1 MDITLL
7 PAQRLRSVREVKS
20 LVREWVA
27 QQAVQWP
34 DLRAAH
40 LTGGITTLDDDDLF
54 PAEKDVDLH
63 LIFPDQSA
71 CLHTDAMP
79 LLETQYAG
87 LAIEAGLKPMTWY
100 RSPQAVLGNPEIA
113 YHLTRDTILFDPA
126 GHLLGL
132 QSDVRR
138 AYADP
143 GFVHERISW
152 ERRGQ
157 EGAFRLYEQMAETSG
172 PAAALNIMGYTV
184 TFAAAA
190 LSVATLH
197 PPRQG
202 GRVFLHLRQALA
214 QAERLDLYEAVLHAL
229 GLDTFDAPT
238 VQYYLREA
246 SEQFDMA
253 LNLRESGYW
262 PESAF
267 GPFRHKL
274 HRHLRPYFVR
284 TCQDLL
290 RQGWAREAM
299 GWVLPYHLATSDALL
314 AVTPASE
321 HGWLSRRQGE
331 LQHVLGLESI
341 ASREHAVSE
350 LRSIYRGIFSLA
362 EELAAVIPATEG
374 ADALATVAS

>member
-54 PAEKDVDLH
+54 PVEKDVDLH

-79 LLETQYAG
+79 LLETPYAG

-132 QSDVRR
+132 QPDVRR
-138 AYADP
+138 DYADP

-253 LNLRESGYW
+253 LNLRERGYW

>member
-20 LVREWVA
+20 LVRDWVA
-27 QQAVQWP
+27 QQALQWP

-40 LTGGITTLDDDDLF
+40 LTGGITALEDDDLF

-71 CLHTDAMP
+71 LLHTDALP

-113 YHLTRDTILFDPA
+113 YHLTRDIIIFDPA
-126 GHLLGL
+126 GHLLLL
-132 QSDVRR
+132 QPEVRR
-138 AYADP
+138 RYTEP
-143 GFVHERISW
+143 GFVRERIAW

-157 EGAFRLYEQMAETSG
+157 EGAFRLYEQLEQAAG
-172 PAAALNIMGYTV
+172 PIAALNIMGYTV

-190 LSVATLH
+190 LAVAGLR

-202 GRVFLHLRQALA
+202 GRVFLHLRQELA
-214 QAERLDLYEAVLHAL
+214 QVGRLDLYEDVLQAL
-229 GLDTFDAPT
+229 GLDSFDASL
-238 VQYYLREA
+238 VQRFLREA
-246 SEQFDMA
+246 TEQFDMA
-253 LNLRESGYW
+253 VKLRESGRW
-262 PESAF
+262 PEDAF

-274 HRHLRPYFVR
+274 HRHLRPYFVH

-290 RQGWAREAM
+290 RQGWVREAM

-314 AVTPASE
+314 AVSPGSE
-321 HGWLSRRQGE
+321 HGWLWQRQGD
-331 LQHVLGLESI
+331 LQSALGMESVAQRQYAI
-341 ASREHAVSE
+341 SR
-350 LRSIYRGIFSLA
+350 LRDSYSGIF
-362 EELAAVIPATEG
+362 AVADRQGDVTSATSG
-374 ADALATVAS
+374 VDALATVSP